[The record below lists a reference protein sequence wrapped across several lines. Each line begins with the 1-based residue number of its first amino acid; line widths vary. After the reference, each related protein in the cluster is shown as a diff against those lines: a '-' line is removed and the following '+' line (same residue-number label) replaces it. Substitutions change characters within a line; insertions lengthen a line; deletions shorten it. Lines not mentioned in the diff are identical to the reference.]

1 MTNFG
6 EEFISE
12 KAYEKFVVTLWA
24 NLKGRTLIM
33 SHIFPMKTKKK
44 WLETLLHMYE
54 KNDKTKSRMWP
65 ML

>member
-1 MTNFG
+1 MSNFG

-33 SHIFPMKTKKK
+33 SYLSYVKKK
-44 WLETLLHMYE
+44 WLETSLHMYE
-54 KNDKTKSRMWP
+54 KNDKSKSRK
-65 ML
+65 